1 MKKRI
6 LSLTLALTALSMIF
20 ACSDS
25 NETIEPTTPPTAPN
39 ESLEPS
45 TPVAKRGAYVLCNGY
60 YNENN
65 SAISY
70 IDLNNGTVTLD
81 MYSASNGERLGDS
94 GQDFIIYGSK
104 TYCTVSGS
112 SKMVIMDKNC
122 RVLRPF
128 PILDNNGNPATPR
141 HMVAHNGKV
150 YITAY
155 DGTVSRLDTTTMA
168 IESKL
173 RLGSIPEAI
182 TVANDKLYINMSGY
196 GEGNIVAVVDIA
208 TFTLKDE
215 IQVALNPYTTCFTGQ
230 DGYVYTICNGNYA
243 GSPYISEEQWVYSTL
258 QRIDP
263 ATEQVTSVCP
273 ATFASY
279 YNNDM
284 YIIYSEYYLPETLK
298 CVKYNLENQTETSL
312 IDIDQFKDDDG
323 NICPNSITVDPVTGD
338 IYVCCTP
345 YGQNGV
351 VKVFDNSG
359 AYKTEYTVG
368 YCPSK
373 IIFTE

>member
-1 MKKRI
+1 MNKRI

-70 IDLNNGTVTLD
+70 IDLNEGTVTLD

-94 GQDFIIYGSK
+94 GQDFIVYGSK

-196 GEGNIVAVVDIA
+196 GEGNIVAVVDIE
-208 TFTLKDE
+208 TFN
-215 IQVALNPYTTCFTGQ
+215 IQNELEVVLNPYTTCFTGQ
-230 DGYVYTICNGNYA
+230 DGYVYTISNGNYA
-243 GSPYISEEQWVYSTL
+243 GDPSKPEAKWIYSTL

-263 ATEQVTSVCP
+263 ATDQVTSVCP

-323 NICPNSITVDPVTGD
+323 NICSNSITVDPVTGD

-345 YGQNGV
+345 YQQNGV
-351 VKVFDNSG
+351 VKVFDNNG

-373 IIFTE
+373 VIFTE

>member
-45 TPVAKRGAYVLCNGY
+45 TPIAKRGAYVLCNGY

-94 GQDFIIYGSK
+94 GQDFIVYGSK
-104 TYCTVSGS
+104 TYCTISGS

-208 TFTLKDE
+208 TFTLQNE
-215 IQVALNPYTTCFTGQ
+215 IQVALNPYTTCFTGE
-230 DGYVYTICNGNYA
+230 DGYVYTISNGNYA
-243 GSPYISEEQWVYSTL
+243 GDPTMNEEDWVYSTL

-263 ATEQVTSVCP
+263 ATDQVTPVCP
-273 ATFASY
+273 ATFVSNY
-279 YNNDM
+279 GNDM

-312 IDIDQFKDDDG
+312 IDIEELKIDG

-345 YGQNGV
+345 YQQNGV
-351 VKVFDNSG
+351 VKVFDNNG

-373 IIFTE
+373 VIFTE

>member
-1 MKKRI
+1 MKKRA
-6 LSLTLALTALSMIF
+6 LSLTLAFAALSMIF

-25 NETIEPTTPPTAPN
+25 NDKIEPTPNPTAPN
-39 ESLEPS
+39 ESPEPS
-45 TPVAKRGAYVLCNGY
+45 APATQRGAYVLCSGY

-94 GQDFIIYGSK
+94 GQDFIVYGSK

-112 SKMVIMDKNC
+112 SKMVVMDKNC

-128 PILDNNGNPATPR
+128 PILNNSGNPATPR
-141 HMVAHNGKV
+141 YMAAHNGKV
-150 YITAY
+150 YFTAY
-155 DGTVSRLDTTTMA
+155 DGTVSRLDTTTLMVEA
-168 IESKL
+168 KI
-173 RLGSIPEAI
+173 RLGSIPEGI

-196 GEGNIVAVVDIA
+196 GEGNIIAVVDIE
-208 TFTLKDE
+208 TFN
-215 IQVALNPYTTCFTGQ
+215 IQNELEVVLNPYTTCFTGQ
-230 DGYVYTICNGNYA
+230 DGYVYTISNGNYA
-243 GSPYISEEQWVYSTL
+243 GDPSKPEAEWIYSTL

-263 ATEQVTSVCP
+263 ATDQVTTVCP

-284 YIIYSEYYLPETLK
+284 YIIYSEYFLPETLK
-298 CVKYNLENQTETSL
+298 CVKYNMETQIETSL
-312 IDIDQFKDDDG
+312 IDTEEFKIDG

-345 YGQNGV
+345 YGQSGI